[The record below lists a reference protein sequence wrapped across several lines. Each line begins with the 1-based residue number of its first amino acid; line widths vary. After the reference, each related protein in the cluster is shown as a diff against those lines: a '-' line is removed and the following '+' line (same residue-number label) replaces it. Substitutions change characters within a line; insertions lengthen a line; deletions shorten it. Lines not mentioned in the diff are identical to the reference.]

1 MGVIGAGFFG
11 CLTIGQI
18 SRISGITV
26 SMIADIWR
34 EKANR
39 GFVKFAGRK
48 PKEIVEVQD
57 VDAANHYIEK

>member
-1 MGVIGAGFFG
+1 
-11 CLTIGQI
+11 
-18 SRISGITV
+18 
-26 SMIADIWR
+26 MIADIWR